1 MGLPARGLSIF
12 LEGCGD
18 GVPRVL
24 SGGVGGGSAEIPI
37 HPLNSAHEPV
47 GREEL
52 KPKSKVSAHPAPF
65 PQSYAR
71 LLFCRKALSLP
82 HFVGPRDGTS
92 RPPTHSRS
100 EF

>member
-24 SGGVGGGSAEIPI
+24 SGGVGGGRAEIPI

-65 PQSYAR
+65 PQSYAPAPV
-71 LLFCRKALSLP
+71 LQKG
-82 HFVGPRDGTS
+82 FVSASFRG
-92 RPPTHSRS
+92 S
-100 EF
+100 ERRNFEATNPQQI